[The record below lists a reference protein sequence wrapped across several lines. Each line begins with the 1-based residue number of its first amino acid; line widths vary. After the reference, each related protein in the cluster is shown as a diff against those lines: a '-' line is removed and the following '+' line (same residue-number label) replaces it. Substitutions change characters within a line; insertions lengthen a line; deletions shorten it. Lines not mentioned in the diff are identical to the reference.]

1 MFYLKLPQPRQVWA
15 TDIPPKCLPIW
26 HRVSVNPGGGQRL
39 EACHH
44 HQTGLATDL
53 FYFFNLVNP
62 GGAECAVTYHQTR
75 PFGNETVFQY
85 FFARDPDKHFKSW
98 LWCFVKKRS
107 SCPLTK
113 TTFALVFRSSWA
125 SRSCWTSQTSKTQH
139 KQRLTQSTGGC
150 SRSGLPSWF
159 LVVDPP
165 HARAPPPPPPLSF
178 CFDVPHTSNISSLFQ
193 IYHEQVSRVW
203 CERLF
208 TNVDVYQSNRN
219 RRRLHSHPVAIQLNI
234 RG

>member
-15 TDIPPKCLPIW
+15 TNIPPKCLPIW

-44 HQTGLATDL
+44 HQTGLATDFL
-53 FYFFNLVNP
+53 FFFNLVNP
-62 GGAECAVTYHQTR
+62 RGAKCTVSYHQTR
-75 PFGNETVFQY
+75 LFGNKIVFQY
-85 FFARDPDKHFKSW
+85 LFARDPDKYFKSW
-98 LWCFVKKRS
+98 LWCFVKMRS

-113 TTFALVFRSSWA
+113 ATFALVFRSSWA

-150 SRSGLPSWF
+150 SRSGLSSWF

-165 HARAPPPPPPLSF
+165 PVRTPPPPPLSF
-178 CFDVPHTSNISSLFQ
+178 CFNVPHTSNISSLIQ

-203 CERLF
+203 WTAVHECRRLSKQSEPALF
-208 TNVDVYQSNRN
+208 TFTSCCD
-219 RRRLHSHPVAIQLNI
+219 
-234 RG
+234 

>member
-15 TDIPPKCLPIW
+15 TNIPPKCLPIW

-53 FYFFNLVNP
+53 FIFFNLVNP
-62 GGAECAVTYHQTR
+62 GGAKCTVTYHQTR
-75 PFGNETVFQY
+75 PFGNKTVFQY
-85 FFARDPDKHFKSW
+85 FFARDPDKYFKSW

-113 TTFALVFRSSWA
+113 TTFTLVFRSSWA

-165 HARAPPPPPPLSF
+165 HTRARTAATTPSFLLLWCTTHLKYFITDSAHSCTSSRIASENLSLSF
-178 CFDVPHTSNISSLFQ
+178 ACFSQNRMD
-193 IYHEQVSRVW
+193 YEKRV
-203 CERLF
+203 RTQAKKF
-208 TNVDVYQSNRN
+208 APT
-219 RRRLHSHPVAIQLNI
+219 
-234 RG
+234 

>member
-1 MFYLKLPQPRQVWA
+1 MSTHLAPCVCQSWRRTKTGGLPSPSNRFG
-15 TDIPPKCLPIW
+15 
-26 HRVSVNPGGGQRL
+26 HR
-39 EACHH
+39 
-44 HQTGLATDL
+44 
-53 FYFFNLVNP
+53 FIYFFNLVNP

-75 PFGNETVFQY
+75 PFRNETVFQY
-85 FFARDPDKHFKSW
+85 FFAHDPDKHFKPW

-219 RRRLHSHPVAIQLNI
+219 RRRVYIHILLRFSSIFGVKLAFWDTARALLHE
-234 RG
+234 